1 MITGEGIAKLY
12 LQHVFPWFGVPSK
25 MISDRDPCF
34 TSNFSKALTTKLKI
48 DRNISTAFHP
58 QTDGLSE
65 RKNQWVE
72 QYLRMYTTARQDDWD
87 EWLPIASFVHN
98 RWPNATTKLSPHEV
112 LLGYAPA
119 AAEAITSETNN
130 AAAENRETII
140 KQHRKAAVQAITGV
154 AQTMPP
160 AQYKEGEQV
169 WLKAKHLSLP
179 YHTAKLAPKCHGPFI
194 ILKQISPVAY
204 KLELPPAWT
213 IHPVFHASLL
223 TSYKETTEHGT
234 NYQRLPPEMI
244 EDTEEYEVEQV
255 ISHHYHGRQKKLQY
269 LICWKGYSAAD
280 DTWEPADQVFAD
292 ALVRA
297 YHRKHPL
304 NETVK
309 RKTPFATRLRAT
321 LAKSPCLTAR
331 APQPPHQTPT
341 APTAGLISR
350 RLCSALLQSWRPRTK
365 TATSTLGRS
374 ASMGASASSRDTTSP
389 TFTPVSAGP
398 SSRSSIPTSWTNRSL
413 ILWSTSRS
421 VRKPSKRL
429 STACSRLQVA

>member
-48 DRNISTAFHP
+48 DCNISTAFHP

-72 QYLRMYTTARQDDWD
+72 QYLRMYTTARQDNWD

-112 LLGYAPA
+112 LLGYAPV
-119 AAEAITSETNN
+119 AAEAITPETNN
-130 AAAENRETII
+130 AAAEDRQAVI

-154 AQTMPP
+154 AQTIPP
-160 AQYKEGEQV
+160 AQYNKGEQV
-169 WLKAKHLSLP
+169 WLEAKHLSLP
-179 YHTAKLAPKCHGPFI
+179 YQMAKLAPKRHGPFT

-204 KLELPPAWT
+204 ELDLPPAWT

-223 TSYKETTEHGT
+223 TPYKETAEHGM
-234 NYQRLPPEMI
+234 NYQRPPLEMI
-244 EDTEEYEVEQV
+244 NDAEEYKVEQV
-255 ISHHYHGRQKKLQY
+255 ISHRHHERQKKLQY
-269 LICWKGYSAAD
+269 LIRWKGYSAAD

-292 ALVRA
+292 ALVKA

-304 NETVK
+304 DETIK
-309 RKTPFATRLRAT
+309 RKAPFATRLRTA

-331 APQPPHQTPT
+331 APQLPHQTPI
-341 APTAGLISR
+341 AHTAGLISR
-350 RLCSALLQSWRPRTK
+350 RLCNVLLQSWKPRTK
-365 TATSTLGRS
+365 TATSTHGRS
-374 ASMGASASSRDTTSP
+374 ASMGASVLSRDTTSP
-389 TFTPVSAGP
+389 TSTPVSVGLFNHSSAP
-398 SSRSSIPTSWTNRSL
+398 ILQTSRSSL
-413 ILWSTSRS
+413 LWS
-421 VRKPSKRL
+421 
-429 STACSRLQVA
+429 